1 MNRTVT
7 CVIAVCI
14 TAVTLPL
21 HADVVTDWNTV
32 LCNTIQTDGIVNSP
46 NLANPGWSTRTMA
59 MMNGAIY
66 DAFQSVNR
74 THTPFMYN
82 ALTPGASRDAAA
94 AQAAYELILECY
106 PLRHDVLD
114 PALANTLAQVPDGA
128 AKTAG
133 IALGHAIAQQY
144 MTARQSDGANIMAPY
159 TPSNLPGKWRPD
171 PFNPT
176 QQAWGPEYGNVP
188 TFAVRDGSAQTNA
201 HDLINALPT
210 PPDLTSAAYAAAYNQ
225 VINYGALSTYGP
237 ANTPTSRTPEQTAL
251 ALFWAYD
258 RASMGPPPVLFLRNV
273 EEIAAAVGNSPE
285 QNARL
290 FAMASVSMADAAI
303 AAWDA
308 KFQKNFWRPVT
319 GIQEADTDGNPNTVQ
334 DSDWKPLGAPGDNP
348 NSDTDDFTPPF
359 PSWTSGHAT
368 MGGAVFK
375 TLELFYGTNNF
386 SVADASV
393 GNDAVTA
400 QYMLTSQ
407 EPGSGGAG
415 SPNGSRMFNSF
426 TQTGVLDI
434 GTENSPEGE
443 NGTSRIYLGIHW
455 IFDQRDGITLGNSV
469 ASYVFS
475 HDFAA
480 VPEPATLA
488 ILLPSALILPYISR
502 PRRKKNSA

>member
-1 MNRTVT
+1 MIRKVALI
-7 CVIAVCI
+7 IAVGI
-14 TAVTLPL
+14 LAASATAR
-21 HADVVTDWNTV
+21 ADVVTDWNTV

-74 THTPFMYN
+74 THTPFMYS
-82 ALTPGASRDAAA
+82 ALTPGASREAAA
-94 AQAAYELILECY
+94 AQAAYEIILECY
-106 PLRHDVLD
+106 PLRHDILD
-114 PALANTLAQVPDGA
+114 PALANTLSQVSDGA
-128 AKTAG
+128 AKTSG

-144 MTARQSDGANIMAPY
+144 MAARQNDGANNMAPY

-188 TFAVRDGSAQTNA
+188 TFAVRDGGAQANA
-201 HDLINALPT
+201 HDLINALPS
-210 PPDLTSAAYAAAYNQ
+210 PPDLTSAAYTSAYNQ

-237 ANTPTSRTPEQTAL
+237 SNTPTSRTPEQTAL

-308 KFQKNFWRPVT
+308 KFQKDFWRPVT
-319 GIQEADTDGNPNTVQ
+319 GIQEADTDGNPNTIQ
-334 DSDWKPLGAPGDNP
+334 DADWKPLGAPGADP

-375 TLELFYGTNNF
+375 ALELFYGTNDF
-386 SVADASV
+386 SVADAGV
-393 GNDAVTA
+393 GNDPITT

-415 SPNGSRMFNSF
+415 SPSGSRMFNSF
-426 TQTGVLDI
+426 TQTGVLDV

-480 VPEPATLA
+480 VPEPATMA
-488 ILLPSALILPYISR
+488 VLLPSAVILPFIKRSR
-502 PRRKKNSA
+502 RNNIPA